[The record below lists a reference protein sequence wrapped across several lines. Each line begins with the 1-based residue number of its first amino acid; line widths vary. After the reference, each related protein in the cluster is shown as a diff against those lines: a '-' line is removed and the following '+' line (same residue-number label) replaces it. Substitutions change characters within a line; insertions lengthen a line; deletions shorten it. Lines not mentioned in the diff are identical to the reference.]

1 MHKGEV
7 TVVLAKFLE
16 LVRSVKLVGGCSS
29 VPLKRQHSLGVQ

>member
-16 LVRSVKLVGGCSS
+16 LVRSMKLVGG
-29 VPLKRQHSLGVQ
+29 VRQFG